1 MASSLDEDTRRAI
14 DEGRATAGD
23 MLRAAQSDLRR
34 VFLVFLVGFIGSFY
48 ALRLYVWDFLKAV
61 TEARMNEA
69 TQQSYEIIAQTP
81 FDVILLQ
88 AKIGMVVGVL
98 MAIPPFLYYSKDA
111 LVERGLWPS
120 TPLPLWKALPIVGL
134 SLALFLGGLAYGYG
148 FFFPF
153 MFSFLAGN
161 ALSVGFTP
169 TYSIVLWAEFIFL
182 LTLSFGLAAQLPL
195 AITGLSYAEI
205 VQYETF
211 RDKWRYAV
219 VGMFAFGALFTP
231 PDPFTQ
237 VMWATPMLLL
247 YGASLYLAKVVVTA
261 KRGSGRID
269 ARAVVRRH
277 WNTVAG
283 AGLVGFV
290 AIYWFYTRGGVARVN
305 DLLAWVGSQ
314 YRVLPAGTTLGVSP
328 EVAAAVYGVGGA
340 VVGLIAAV
348 AYHVYAELEAAVEGA
363 KAKAEAEA
371 EAAGAGAPGDIDLT
385 ALDAEGVRAAPPEAF
400 ADISEDEATRIAGQ
414 ALEADEE
421 EKARAVLDRFDEVQA
436 ELEEGAGTDAGG
448 TDVRDRTERAAGTF
462 ADELTEGEADEDE
475 IGGYIDDVS
484 FVVDSL
490 TSKSF
495 RIAAVFA
502 VVLAGTFGWLYTG
515 GIGAVFDH
523 FLSRLPDVVAPDT
536 IRVVA
541 LHPME
546 ALIFEVKFS
555 TLVAVAATL
564 PLVAYYAWPAL
575 RERGLVRRH
584 RRTVF
589 IWTGT
594 LLAGLV
600 GGFAVGYLYVAPG
613 IISFLV
619 ADAIRADMVIAYRIS
634 DFFWLIFFT
643 TAGIGILLDIPVFM
657 VLLNTAGIPYRA
669 MRDRWRE
676 VTVAIMAFA
685 AVFTPADA
693 ITMLLVT
700 VPLMAAYGLG
710 LGVLFLV
717 TLGGRRDLA
726 PPRASDPG

>member
-1 MASSLDEDTRRAI
+1 MASALDEDTRRAI

-48 ALRLYVWDFLKAV
+48 ALRLYVWDFLKGV
-61 TEARMNEA
+61 TEARMDAA
-69 TQQSYEIIAQTP
+69 TRGSYEIIAQTP

-111 LVERGLWPS
+111 LVARGLWPS
-120 TPLPLWKALPIVGL
+120 TSLPLRKTLPLAAL

-169 TYSIVLWAEFIFL
+169 TYSIVLWAEFVFL

-195 AITGLSYAEI
+195 AITALSYAEI

-219 VGMFAFGALFTP
+219 VGMFAFGAMFTP

-269 ARAVVRRH
+269 ARRTARRH
-277 WNTVAG
+277 WNTIAG
-283 AGLVGFV
+283 AAVIGFV
-290 AIYWFYTRGGVARVN
+290 AVYGFLTRGGVARAN
-305 DLLAWVGSQ
+305 DLLAWVGSA
-314 YRVLPAGTTLGVSP
+314 YSLGPPGTLLGVAP
-328 EVAAAVYGVGGA
+328 ETAAAVYGIGGA
-340 VVGLIAAV
+340 TVGLVVAL
-348 AYHVYAELEAAVEGA
+348 AYHVYAELAAAV
-363 KAKAEAEA
+363 AETQAEV
-371 EAAGAGAPGDIDLT
+371 GAPDDIDLT

-400 ADISEDEATRIAGQ
+400 ADLTEEEATAVAGR
-414 ALEADEE
+414 ALENDDDA
-421 EKARAVLDRFDEVQA
+421 KARAVLDRFDEVA
-436 ELEEGAGTDAGG
+436 AGEEGGG
-448 TDVRDRTERAAGTF
+448 ADDEETTMRDRTERAAGTF
-462 ADELTEGEADEDE
+462 ADELTDGDADEDE
-475 IGGYIDDVS
+475 IGGYIDDVTFVLDSVTSRS
-484 FVVDSL
+484 FH
-490 TSKSF
+490 
-495 RIAAVFA
+495 IAIVFA

-523 FLSRLPDVVAPDT
+523 FLSRMPAAVAPDT

-555 TLVAVAATL
+555 TLVAVGAIL
-564 PLVAYYAWPAL
+564 PLVAYHAWPAL
-575 RERGLVRRH
+575 RDRGVVRRH

-589 IWTGT
+589 VWTGA
-594 LLAGLV
+594 LFAGLV

-613 IISFLV
+613 LISYLV

-643 TAGIGILLDIPVFM
+643 TAGVGLLLDVPVFM
-657 VLLNTAGIPYRA
+657 VLLNTAGVSYRT
-669 MRDRWRE
+669 MRTRWRE
-676 VTVAIMAFA
+676 VTVGIMAFA
-685 AVFTPADA
+685 AVFTPADI
-693 ITMLLVT
+693 ITMFLVT
-700 VPLMAAYGLG
+700 IPLMAAYGLG
-710 LGVLFLV
+710 LGVLFLI
-717 TLGGRRDLA
+717 TFGGRRDLA
-726 PPRASDPG
+726 PRASETS